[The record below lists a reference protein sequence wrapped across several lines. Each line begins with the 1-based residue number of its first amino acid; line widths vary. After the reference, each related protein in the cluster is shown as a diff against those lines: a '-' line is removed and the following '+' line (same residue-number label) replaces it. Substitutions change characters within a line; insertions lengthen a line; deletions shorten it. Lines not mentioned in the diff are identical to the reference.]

1 MTDTKTDDF
10 MAFMEMVKEESTK
23 DTEVEKKLNLIAKA
37 VPSQTEAK
45 TEVKVE
51 KKSHEPFILE
61 EDTVKEEKDVKTE
74 ATTTEPEKEAETK
87 DEEQKAKEPVPD
99 PTLDEFYSEIDNIT
113 SEAFKSSSKAE
124 LDRLLRPGS
133 TYFNLNPFEVLQI
146 DPYCSLEEI
155 RKKYR
160 KLSIY
165 VHPDKNPNDKER
177 ADIAFEAVNRA
188 YKMLDDEKERKKCL
202 EVVEEAMER
211 VNKTCEE
218 KRKKLRKEAIAAA
231 ALAAEQ
237 EKNSRNKSH
246 KEKPEAKVVSTAIEE
261 DDPDKYRHA
270 IYVMT
275 CKLFADIER
284 LKVRE
289 REKQAEEKKRKA
301 EEKELNEANS
311 KKSKEWQS
319 NYEESRQS
327 RVSSWQN
334 FAKKPAG
341 QSTQAKAK
349 PAGFFRPP
357 KYKPETR

>member
-1 MTDTKTDDF
+1 MSDTNDDF
-10 MAFMEMVKEESTK
+10 MAFMEMVKEETTK
-23 DTEVEKKLNLIAKA
+23 DTEVEKKLNLLAKEKA
-37 VPSQTEAK
+37 PVKTE
-45 TEVKVE
+45 EVKVE
-51 KKSHEPFILE
+51 LNSESVALA
-61 EDTVKEEKDVKTE
+61 EDTVNYKEEIKSE
-74 ATTTEPEKEAETK
+74 TTTTDTTKKEPEVIEAATENK
-87 DEEQKAKEPVPD
+87 KEPVHD
-99 PTLDEFYSEIDNIT
+99 PKLDEFYSEIDNIH

-188 YKMLDDEKERKKCL
+188 YKMLDDDKERKKCL
-202 EVVEEAMER
+202 EVVEEATER

-246 KEKPEAKVVSTAIEE
+246 RDKPEPKAVSTAIEE

-311 KKSKEWQS
+311 KKSKEWNA

-334 FAKKPAG
+334 FAKKSAG
-341 QSTQAKAK
+341 LPSASKAK